1 MNTSSTANCPLIL
14 ASQSPYRAA
23 MLANAGLEFATE
35 AADIDERSVEAPLL
49 EAGMDATDIA
59 EVLAL
64 AKAREV
70 SSRFAGKLIIGA
82 DQTLGL
88 DGELLHKPADMEDAR
103 RRLLQLSGRTHQ
115 LNSAVCVVRDDEV
128 LWSHVEICRVHF
140 RDLDPGFVGRHM
152 AQVREAALSSV
163 GAYHIEGRGAQLVE
177 KIEGDFFSVMGL
189 PLLPL
194 LACLRRLEMIDQ

>member
-1 MNTSSTANCPLIL
+1 MTEIVL
-14 ASQSPYRAA
+14 ASKSRFRVQ
-23 MLANAGLEFATE
+23 LLENAGLEFTAE
-35 AADIDERSVEAPLL
+35 PARIDERSVEEPLN
-49 EAGMDATDIA
+49 EAGTVPADIA
-59 EVLAL
+59 EVLAI
-64 AKAREV
+64 AKADNV
-70 SSRFAGKLIIGA
+70 STRKPGALVIGC
-82 DQTLGL
+82 DQVLAL
-88 DGELLHKPADMEDAR
+88 DGQVLHKPADMEDAR

-140 RDLDPGFVGRHM
+140 RELDPGFVGRHM
-152 AQVREAALSSV
+152 AQVGEAALSSV

>member
-1 MNTSSTANCPLIL
+1 
-14 ASQSPYRAA
+14 

-59 EVLAL
+59 EILAL

-88 DGELLHKPADMEDAR
+88 DGELLHKPADMEEAR
-103 RRLLQLSGRTHQ
+103 RRLLALSGRTHQ
-115 LNSAVCVVRDDEV
+115 LYSAVALVRDGE
-128 LWSHVEICRVHF
+128 LQWTHVEEANITF
-140 RDLDPGFVGRHM
+140 RKLTPEFIGRHL
-152 AQVREAALSSV
+152 AHVGEIALSSV
-163 GAYHIEGRGAQLVE
+163 GAYQVEGRGVQLME
-177 KIEGDFFSVMGL
+177 KVEGDYFSIIGL

-194 LACLRRLEMIDQ
+194 LAELRRLEVIDA